1 MDIEFILNR
10 IKKMI
15 DTAKPYH
22 IPIINKYIELFVK
35 MINRKIKSSYDSQ
48 LYLFYL
54 GRIYEL
60 KKKLIENN

>member
-48 LYLFYL
+48 FYL